1 MKLLANL
8 RYPLAGWIAGIL
20 TVLALTAIWPAFFPG
35 ISNEQHYDTPPIAT
49 SFILIVTLV
58 IATPAAIIGGFIG
71 SRLPREGGSTEQTLV
86 AVVVGAI
93 LAVPFACMSLWLL
106 SGP

>member
-1 MKLLANL
+1 
-8 RYPLAGWIAGIL
+8 
-20 TVLALTAIWPAFFPG
+20 
-35 ISNEQHYDTPPIAT
+35 
-49 SFILIVTLV
+49 LV